1 MFVPHMMTFI
11 MDVSFSE
18 LCQITK
24 LRFVGAIGYHIN
36 EDLGILFRAPIK
48 CETKRNEINENETKR
63 NEINKNETKS
73 TKTKR
78 NEINEMKTK

>member
-1 MFVPHMMTFI
+1 VFVPHMMTFI
-11 MDVSFSE
+11 IDVSFSE

-24 LRFVGAIGYHIN
+24 LRFVGAIGYYIN

-48 CETKRNEINENETKR
+48 CETKRNETKSTKTKR
-63 NEINKNETKS
+63 NETKS